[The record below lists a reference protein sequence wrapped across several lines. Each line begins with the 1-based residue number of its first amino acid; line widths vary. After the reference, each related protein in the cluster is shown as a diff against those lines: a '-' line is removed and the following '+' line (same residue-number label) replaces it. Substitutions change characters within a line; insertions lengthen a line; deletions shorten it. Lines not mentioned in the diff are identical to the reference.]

1 MSKEKMK
8 GAFHSILEG
17 DITKHDAQELQYLAS
32 IVAQVEV
39 AGGLATR
46 RSLKQSFYEA
56 FVNKAATST
65 PMTECFMV
73 SADNRVELTRMS
85 LDGANILKAYGLTFI
100 PADGVASLHYQ
111 LVEKYH
117 GSVSLKDM
125 LKSNSFKESYNQ
137 SK

>member
-1 MSKEKMK
+1 MSNVNLK
-8 GAFHSILEG
+8 GAFHSSLEG
-17 DITKHDAQELQYLAS
+17 DITKYDSEELQYLAS
-32 IVAQVEV
+32 VVAQVEV

-56 FVNKAATST
+56 SVNKAATSS

-73 SADNRVELTRMS
+73 SADGAVELTKIS
-85 LDGANILKAYGLTFI
+85 LDGANILKAYGITFV
-100 PADGVASLHYQ
+100 PVDGVASLHYQ

-117 GSVSLKDM
+117 GSVSLNDM
-125 LKSNSFKESYNQ
+125 LKSNGFKESYNA

>member
-1 MSKEKMK
+1 MK

-17 DITKHDAQELQYLAS
+17 DITKYDSEELQYLAS
-32 IVAQVEV
+32 VIAQVEV

-56 FVNKAATST
+56 SVNKAASG

-73 SADNRVELTRMS
+73 SADGAVELTKMS
-85 LDGANILKAYGLTFI
+85 LDGVNILKAYGLTFV
-100 PADGVASLHYQ
+100 PVDGVASLHYQ

-125 LKSNSFKESYNQ
+125 LKSNSFKDKYNAC
-137 SK
+137 K